1 MGWRKGMQDVFSNP
15 DGANAIKA
23 SSEALPYHWH
33 ACVIQ
38 EREGKKTCRRIP
50 QVIALHLETLQL
62 PTVNFSSWQQVLIR
76 FTRVLTRSTTCSTDA
91 THIQNICNTHATHV
105 QQNTEPIQGKNKSC
119 SDAAWIATLFW
130 RAASFVGGTR
140 TLPRRLAK
148 PLPWLFSFKSP
159 VACSEAR
166 ESERERGTKEKEL
179 DWDSKQTC

>member
-1 MGWRKGMQDVFSNP
+1 MGWRKGMQDFFQ
-15 DGANAIKA
+15 ILT
-23 SSEALPYHWH
+23 SSKALPYHWH
-33 ACVIQ
+33 RCVIQ

-62 PTVNFSSWQQVLIR
+62 PTVNFSSWQQVLIG
-76 FTRVLTRSTTCSTDA
+76 FTRVLTRNSTCSADA
-91 THIQNICNTHATHV
+91 THMQNICNTHATHV

-140 TLPRRLAK
+140 TLPRLLAK
-148 PLPWLFSFKSP
+148 PLPWLFSLKNP

-166 ESERERGTKEKEL
+166 ESERVTEEKKL
-179 DWDSKQTC
+179 DWDAKQTC